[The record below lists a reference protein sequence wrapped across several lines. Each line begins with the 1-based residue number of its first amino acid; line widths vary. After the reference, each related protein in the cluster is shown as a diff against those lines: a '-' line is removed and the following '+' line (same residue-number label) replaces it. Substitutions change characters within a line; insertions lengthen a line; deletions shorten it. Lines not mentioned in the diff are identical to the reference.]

1 MAEQQRFSERVPYAA
16 QVLVL
21 RSGDAWL
28 GEVKDLSEGGC
39 GLFRTADCDLD
50 VAEIVLLVFFETPGR
65 AVTVP
70 ARVARAS
77 SGSLGFEYHEPQ
89 TVPPSAVARRARAES
104 AQDA

>member
-1 MAEQQRFSERVPYAA
+1 MTGYQRFSERVPYAA

-21 RSGDAWL
+21 RDGDAWL

-50 VAEIVLLVFFETPGR
+50 VAEVVLLVFFELPGR

-70 ARVARAS
+70 ARVARVN

-89 TVPPSAVARRARAES
+89 AIPPSLQAVAAA
-104 AQDA
+104 

>member
-1 MAEQQRFSERVPYAA
+1 METRVPDYQRFSERVPYAA

-21 RSGDAWL
+21 RGGDAWV

-39 GLFRTADCDLD
+39 GLFRTPDCDLD
-50 VAEIVLLVFFETPGR
+50 VAEVVLLAFIDSPGR

-70 ARVARAS
+70 ARVARVS

-89 TVPPSAVARRARAES
+89 AVPPTLQSIATS
-104 AQDA
+104 TDS

>member
-1 MAEQQRFSERVPYAA
+1 MTDCQRFSERVPYAA

-21 RSGDAWL
+21 RDGDAWL

-50 VAEIVLLVFFETPGR
+50 VAEVVLLVFFELPGR

-70 ARVARAS
+70 ARVARVN

-89 TVPPSAVARRARAES
+89 TIPPSLQSVAVA
-104 AQDA
+104 